1 MDFDF
6 SDEQRMLQDSVDRLM
21 ADNYGFQERVKIL
34 KSPEGFSRSVWA
46 KYAELG
52 ILGLPFAEADGGL
65 GGSSVETMLVM
76 ESLGKKLAMEPYL
89 ATVVLAG
96 GALRHAGSDAQ
107 RADLVPQITDGSLIM
122 ALAHSER
129 QARYN
134 LASVKTTARKDG
146 DGYVLNGEKTLV
158 LGGDA
163 ADKLVVSARVSGGES
178 DEAGVGLF
186 LVDAKA
192 AGVARRGYPL
202 QDGRRAAEITLE
214 NVKVAAGDVLTAD
227 KGVAVVTRVIDEA
240 IAAICAEG
248 VGAMETLTNLT
259 VEYLKTRKQFGV
271 AIGHFQVLQ
280 HRAVDM
286 LIATDEARSM
296 AMFASMMAQEPNA
309 AERRPSI
316 SAAKVQLCKSA
327 RTVGQE
333 GTQLHGGIGM
343 TMEYEGG
350 HYFKRLTVLSMLFGD
365 HDHHLRV
372 VAKSGG
378 LEKAA

>member
-6 SDEQRMLQDSVDRLM
+6 SEEQRMLQDSVDRLL
-21 ADNYGFQERVKIL
+21 ADRYSFQERLKHL
-34 KSPEGFSRSVWA
+34 KSAEGWSRDIWA
-46 KYAELG
+46 QYADLG
-52 ILGLPFAEADGGL
+52 ILGLPFAEEDGGL
-65 GGSSVETMLVM
+65 GGGSVETMLVM
-76 ESLGKKLAMEPYL
+76 ESLGKKLALEPYL

-96 GALRHAGSDAQ
+96 GALRHAGSAEQ
-107 RADLVPQITDGSLIM
+107 RATLAPQIADGSLLM
-122 ALAHSER
+122 ALAHSEP

-134 LASVKTTARKDG
+134 LASVRTTARKDG
-146 DGYVLNGEKTLV
+146 DGYVLNGEKTLA
-158 LGGDA
+158 LSGDC
-163 ADKLVVSARVSGGES
+163 ADKLIVSARVSGGEN
-178 DEAGVGLF
+178 DTAGVGLF

-192 AGVARRGYPL
+192 AGVSRRGYPL

-227 KGVAVVTRVIDEA
+227 KAHETIARVIDEA

-248 VGAMETLTNLT
+248 VGAMEALTNLT

-271 AIGHFQVLQ
+271 AIGNFQVLQ

-296 AMFASMMAQEPNA
+296 AMYASMMSGEANA
-309 AERRPSI
+309 AERATAV

-350 HYFKRLTVLSMLFGD
+350 HYFKRLTLLGVLFGD

-372 VAKSGG
+372 VARAGG
-378 LEKAA
+378 LEAA

>member
-6 SDEQRMLQDSVDRLM
+6 SEEQRMLQDSVDRLL
-21 ADNYGFQERVKIL
+21 ADRYSFQERLKHL
-34 KSPEGFSRSVWA
+34 KSAEGWSRDVWA
-46 KYAELG
+46 QYADLG
-52 ILGLPFAEADGGL
+52 ILGLPFAEEDGGL
-65 GGSSVETMLVM
+65 GGGSVETMLVM
-76 ESLGKKLAMEPYL
+76 ESLGKKLALEPYL

-96 GALRHAGSDAQ
+96 GALRHAGSAKQ
-107 RADLVPQITDGSLIM
+107 RAALAPQIADGSLLM
-122 ALAHSER
+122 ALAHSEP

-134 LASVKTTARKDG
+134 LASVRTTARKDG

-158 LGGDA
+158 LNGDS
-163 ADKLVVSARVSGGES
+163 ADKLIVSARVSGGEN
-178 DEAGVGLF
+178 DTAGVGLF

-192 AGVARRGYPL
+192 AGVTRRGYPL

-227 KGVAVVTRVIDEA
+227 KGHETIARVIDEA

-248 VGAMETLTNLT
+248 VGAMESLTNLT

-271 AIGHFQVLQ
+271 AIGNFQVLQ

-296 AMFASMMAQEPNA
+296 AMYASMMSGESNA
-309 AERRPSI
+309 AERATAV

-350 HYFKRLTVLSMLFGD
+350 HYFKRLTLLGVLFGD

-372 VAKSGG
+372 VARAGG
-378 LEKAA
+378 LEAA